1 MSNGIYV
8 SMAGAAARSDQLD
21 ALSDNLSNIQTPGF
35 RATKVAFQSFLA
47 TAGVTDKIFPAAV
60 SSGLDMKPGQLVVTE
75 NPMDVA
81 PDGMTFMGVQTNAGM
96 AYTRNGAL
104 QVSNGTLVSGGLPVM
119 DVTGKP
125 ITIPPDGDPRIE
137 PDGSVLVGDA
147 VVGRI
152 ATFNLQGNI
161 QRLGATLY
169 TPGPGGSASATAE
182 PVLAVGELEMGA
194 SPLEA
199 TIGLVSAQR
208 SFDMSMKALETYRS
222 LDTRAVEIGR
232 VR

>member
-8 SMAGAAARSDQLD
+8 SMAGAAARSEQLD

-81 PDGMTFMGVQTNAGM
+81 PDGMTFMGVQTNAGL

-104 QVSNGTLVSGGLPVM
+104 QVSNGTLVSGGLPVAEYTALQM
-119 DVTGKP
+119 KK
-125 ITIPPDGDPRIE
+125 
-137 PDGSVLVGDA
+137 A
-147 VVGRI
+147 VVGHGL
-152 ATFNLQGNI
+152 ATKSQV
-161 QRLGATLY
+161 QEMVKRLLRLPAL
-169 TPGPGGSASATAE
+169 PGKDAADALG
-182 PVLAVGELEMGA
+182 LAISHAHAGA
-194 SPLEA
+194 SIAAL
-199 TIGLVSAQR
+199 GKVSAVQPR
-208 SFDMSMKALETYRS
+208 QHAQYRKGRTY
-222 LDTRAVEIGR
+222 
-232 VR
+232 

>member
-8 SMAGAAARSDQLD
+8 SMAGAAARSEQLD
-21 ALSDNLSNIQTPGF
+21 AISDNLANVQTPGF
-35 RATKVAFQSFLA
+35 RSTKVAFQSFLA
-47 TAGVTDKIFPAAV
+47 SAGVTDKVFPAAV
-60 SSGLDMKPGQLVVTE
+60 SSGLDMKPGQLVVTD
-75 NPMDVA
+75 NSMDVA
-81 PDGMTFMGVQTNAGM
+81 PDGMTFMGVQTNAGL

-104 QVSNGTLVSGGLPVM
+104 QVINGTLVSGGLAVM

-137 PDGSVLVGDA
+137 PDGSVFVGDA
-147 VVGRI
+147 QVGRI
-152 ATFNLQGNI
+152 ATFDLTGNV

-169 TPGPGGSASATAE
+169 APGPGGAAQQVAE
-182 PVLAVGELEMGA
+182 PIVAVGELEMG

-199 TIGLVSAQR
+199 SIGLVTAQR
-208 SFDMSMKALETYRS
+208 SYDMSIKALETYRS

>member
-8 SMAGAAARSDQLD
+8 SMAGAAARSEQLD
-21 ALSDNLSNIQTPGF
+21 AISDNLSNIQTPGF
-35 RATKVAFQSFLA
+35 RSTKIAFQSFLA
-47 TAGVTDKIFPAAV
+47 SAGVTDKVFPAAV
-60 SSGLDMKPGQLVVTE
+60 SSGLDMKAGQLVVTE

-81 PDGMTFMGVQTNAGM
+81 PEGMTFMGVQTNAGM

-104 QVSNGTLVSGGLPVM
+104 QVIGGTLVSSGLPVM

-137 PDGSVLVGDA
+137 SDGTVSVGNLP
-147 VVGRI
+147 VGRI
-152 ATFNLQGNI
+152 ATFELSGNV

-169 TPGPGGSASATAE
+169 APGAGGVATPVAE
-182 PVLAVGELEMGA
+182 PVLAVGELELG

-199 TIGLVSAQR
+199 SIGLVSAQR
-208 SFDMSMKALETYRS
+208 SYDMSMKALETYRS
-222 LDTRAVEIGR
+222 LDTRAVEIGK

>member
-8 SMAGAAARSDQLD
+8 SMAGAAARSEQLD
-21 ALSDNLSNIQTPGF
+21 AISDNLSNVQTPGF
-35 RATKVAFQSFLA
+35 RSTKIAFQSFLA
-47 TAGVTDKIFPAAV
+47 SAGVTDKVFPAAV
-60 SSGLDMKPGQLVVTE
+60 SSGLDMKPGQQVVTE

-81 PDGMTFMGVQTNAGM
+81 PEGMTFMGVQTSAGL

-104 QVSNGTLVSGGLPVM
+104 QVLGGTLVSSGLPVM

-137 PDGSVLVGDA
+137 SDGTVSVGNSP
-147 VVGRI
+147 VGRI
-152 ATFNLQGNI
+152 ATFELSGNV

-169 TPGPGGSASATAE
+169 APGAGGVATPVAE
-182 PVLAVGELEMGA
+182 PVLAVGELEMG

-199 TIGLVSAQR
+199 SIGLVSAQR
-208 SFDMSMKALETYRS
+208 SYDMSIKALETYRS
-222 LDTRAVEIGR
+222 LDTRAVEIGKFR
-232 VR
+232 

>member
-8 SMAGAAARSDQLD
+8 SMAGAAARSEQLD
-21 ALSDNLSNIQTPGF
+21 AISDNLSNIQTPGF
-35 RATKVAFQSFLA
+35 RSTKIAFQSFLA
-47 TAGVTDKIFPAAV
+47 SAGVTDKVFPAAV
-60 SSGLDMKPGQLVVTE
+60 SSGLDMKAGQLVVTE

-81 PDGMTFMGVQTNAGM
+81 PEGMTFMGVQTNAGM

-104 QVSNGTLVSGGLPVM
+104 QVIGGTLVSSGLPVM

-137 PDGSVLVGDA
+137 SDGTVSVGNLP
-147 VVGRI
+147 VGRI
-152 ATFNLQGNI
+152 ATFELSGNV

-169 TPGPGGSASATAE
+169 APGAGGVATPVAE
-182 PVLAVGELEMGA
+182 PVLAVGELELG
-194 SPLEA
+194 SPLTA
-199 TIGLVSAQR
+199 SIGLVSAQR
-208 SFDMSMKALETYRS
+208 SYDMSMKALETYRS
-222 LDTRAVEIGR
+222 LDTRAVEIGK

>member
-8 SMAGAAARSDQLD
+8 SMAGAAARSEQLD
-21 ALSDNLSNIQTPGF
+21 AISDNLANVQTPGF
-35 RATKVAFQSFLA
+35 RSTKIAFQSFLA
-47 TAGVTDKIFPAAV
+47 SAGVTDKVFPAAV
-60 SSGLDMKPGQLVVTE
+60 SSGLDMKPGTQVVTE

-81 PDGMTFMGVQTNAGM
+81 PEGMTFMGVQTNAGM

-104 QVSNGTLVSGGLPVM
+104 QVLGGTLVSGGLAVM

-125 ITIPPDGDPRIE
+125 IAIPPDGDPRIE
-137 PDGSVLVGDA
+137 SDGTVSVGNSP
-147 VVGRI
+147 VGRI
-152 ATFNLQGNI
+152 ATFELSGNV

-169 TPGPGGSASATAE
+169 APGAGGVATPVAE
-182 PVLAVGELEMGA
+182 PVLAVGELEMG

-199 TIGLVSAQR
+199 SIGLVSAQR
-208 SFDMSMKALETYRS
+208 SYDMSIKALETYRS

>member
-8 SMAGAAARSDQLD
+8 SMAGAAARSEQLD
-21 ALSDNLSNIQTPGF
+21 AISDNLSNVQTPGF
-35 RATKVAFQSFLA
+35 RSTKIAFQSFLSS
-47 TAGVTDKIFPAAV
+47 AGVTDKVFPAAV

-81 PDGMTFMGVQTNAGM
+81 PEGMTFMGVQTKAGM

-104 QVSNGTLVSGGLPVM
+104 QVLGGTLVSSGLPVM

-137 PDGSVLVGDA
+137 SDGTVSVGNSP
-147 VVGRI
+147 VGRI
-152 ATFNLQGNI
+152 ATFELSGNV

-169 TPGPGGSASATAE
+169 APGAGGAATPVAE
-182 PVLAVGELEMGA
+182 PVLAVGELEMG

-199 TIGLVSAQR
+199 SIGLVSAQR
-208 SFDMSMKALETYRS
+208 SYDMSIKALETYRS
-222 LDTRAVEIGR
+222 LDTRAVEIGKFR
-232 VR
+232 